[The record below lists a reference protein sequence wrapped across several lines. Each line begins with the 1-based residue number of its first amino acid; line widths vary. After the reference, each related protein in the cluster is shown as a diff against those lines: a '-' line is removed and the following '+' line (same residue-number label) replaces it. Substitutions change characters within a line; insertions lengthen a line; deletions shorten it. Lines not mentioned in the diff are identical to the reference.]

1 MQDHEKKILTLA
13 LIGAAIAIGKVLSS
27 SEPLTLRLFIGRII
41 LGAGVS
47 MIAGAA
53 LVQFPDLSPVA
64 INGIGAALGIAG
76 YQGLSAGCASVG
88 INLSRGT
95 AAMTL
100 SEKQQLFTILIAQ
113 LILWADGKGYR
124 LTFGEAYRTPE
135 QAAINA
141 KKGSGISNSLHT
153 KRLAVDLNLFIN
165 GQYQT
170 DSAAYLPLGEYWES
184 LGGSWG
190 GRFKSRPDGNHFSLE
205 HEGVR

>member
-1 MQDHEKKILTLA
+1 
-13 LIGAAIAIGKVLSS
+13 
-27 SEPLTLRLFIGRII
+27 
-41 LGAGVS
+41 
-47 MIAGAA
+47 
-53 LVQFPDLSPVA
+53 
-64 INGIGAALGIAG
+64 
-76 YQGLSAGCASVG
+76 
-88 INLSRGT
+88 
-95 AAMTL
+95 MTL
-100 SEKQQLFTILIAQ
+100 SEKQQLFTRLIAQ
-113 LILWADGKGYR
+113 LILWADEKGYR

-135 QAAINA
+135 QAALNA
-141 KKGSGISNSLHT
+141 KTGSGISNSLHT